1 MLFLCSTVTAYAYG
15 EWENIPGGLTHVTA
29 SVNYLWGV
37 NSADQIWRCTR
48 PCNGQNWV
56 RVPGALRQVDADDH
70 EVWGV
75 NAAYNIYK
83 RPVDGSGS
91 WTHVTGLLK
100 HVSASG
106 NGYIWGVNRNDNI

>member
-1 MLFLCSTVTAYAYG
+1 MQHYCGICLYG
-15 EWENIPGGLTHVTA
+15 DWENIPGGLTHVTA

-37 NSADQIWRCTR
+37 NSADQIWRCAR

-75 NAAYNIYK
+75 NAAHNIYK

-91 WTHVTGLLK
+91 WTQVTGALK